1 LTTAKLLKYW
11 LPVIL
16 WMSVTFLMST
26 GLFSSEHTSLIIGPL
41 IHFLFPLATPHE
53 FILIHGIVRK
63 LAHVTEYFVLG
74 LLLFRAF
81 RSGSTSPQRW
91 RWALYSIAVIVL
103 YAASDEFH
111 QTFVATRTASIVDV
125 GIDIMGGFLAQCVS
139 LIWYHQHR
147 KHDPTLK

>member
-1 LTTAKLLKYW
+1 VTTKKILTYW

-41 IHFLFPLATPHE
+41 IHFLFPSATPHQ

-81 RSGSTSPQRW
+81 RSGSTRPDTW
-91 RWALYSIAVIVL
+91 RWAVSSLVVIAF
-103 YAASDEFH
+103 YAATDEFH
-111 QTFVATRTASIVDV
+111 QTFVATRTPSIVDV
-125 GIDIMGGFLAQCVS
+125 GIDIIGGFLAQCVS
-139 LIWYHQHR
+139 LIWYR
-147 KHDPTLK
+147 RRRNNPKKID